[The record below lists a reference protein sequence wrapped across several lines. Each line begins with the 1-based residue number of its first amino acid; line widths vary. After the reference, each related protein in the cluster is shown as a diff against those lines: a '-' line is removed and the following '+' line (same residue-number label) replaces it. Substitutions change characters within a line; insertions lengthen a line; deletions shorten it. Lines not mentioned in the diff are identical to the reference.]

1 MLRIEGFSSYIY
13 QKGTRKPKRMTWYSL
28 KKVER
33 KQRKVREARTDMVYA
48 ASAFARVSAVCIFRP
63 LLTSNGLSI
72 CSSALWGRLLN
83 VVYTMHNS
91 ERKTT
96 VQTRALIISEQSRLL
111 APQLFFSDIS
121 IYLSSGLLN
130 T

>member
-1 MLRIEGFSSYIY
+1 
-13 QKGTRKPKRMTWYSL
+13 MTWYSL

-33 KQRKVREARTDMVYA
+33 KQRKVREARTDIVYA

-63 LLTSNGLSI
+63 LASNGLSI
-72 CSSALWGRLLN
+72 CSSALWGSLLN

-111 APQLFFSDIS
+111 ARQLFSV
-121 IYLSSGLLN
+121 